1 MCTISKDFFHG
12 AGNHW
17 HFKSRQLYTAHQ
29 QLKSIIGNAAA
40 HKWCKATSTLRQ
52 IVPTGNQLSYSQRSR
67 RRHCTLYTVQA
78 LGVQPFHLAPRLLQA
93 ARRDKNALTSGAL
106 VAKLLVLGPG
116 PFGFFQGSA
125 TLCFMV
131 ITGGVGAGTGAGILS

>member
-1 MCTISKDFFHG
+1 MVLAITGILSRGNCTLHISNSSPSL
-12 AGNHW
+12 AM
-17 HFKSRQLYTAHQ
+17 Q
-29 QLKSIIGNAAA
+29 QHTSDAKQQVLCDESSLQEINYSIHSGRI
-40 HKWCKATSTLRQ
+40 
-52 IVPTGNQLSYSQRSR
+52 

-93 ARRDKNALTSGAL
+93 ARRDKNALTSGTL